1 METSFKEN
9 NFLLFPQ
16 TIEGCKSLVTY
27 FKQSSLY
34 CRLEKSLKQESESRW
49 NSKLEML
56 ESISDQ
62 FEMIYDL
69 LTEKDQLE
77 RVEIIDITIVEILI
91 NFLKK
96 FHEASEC
103 LEASKYP
110 TIHLVLPWYKT
121 LLIHCQISSSD
132 DEILKQIKLVV
143 NQKII
148 DKIKIHDLYK
158 LALFFDP
165 RMKQLKILESYDAEW
180 VKNEIRHQ
188 YEILSFQL
196 ASDKNNDDGSGEDDR
211 PIKRKK
217 I

>member
-1 METSFKEN
+1 M
-9 NFLLFPQ
+9 
-16 TIEGCKSLVTY
+16 
-27 FKQSSLY
+27 
-34 CRLEKSLKQESESRW
+34 
-49 NSKLEML
+49 
-56 ESISDQ
+56 
-62 FEMIYDL
+62 
-69 LTEKDQLE
+69 TEKDQLE

-96 FHEASEC
+96 FREASEC

-158 LALFFDP
+158 LALFFFLP
-165 RMKQLKILESYDAEW
+165 
-180 VKNEIRHQ
+180 
-188 YEILSFQL
+188 
-196 ASDKNNDDGSGEDDR
+196 
-211 PIKRKK
+211 
-217 I
+217 

>member
-9 NFLLFPQ
+9 NFLLFPSIIQ

-34 CRLEKSLKQESESRW
+34 CRLEKSLEQESESRW

-91 NFLKK
+91 NFLKR
-96 FHEASEC
+96 FCEASEC

-110 TIHLVLPWYKT
+110 TI
-121 LLIHCQISSSD
+121 
-132 DEILKQIKLVV
+132 ILYFLGIKL
-143 NQKII
+143 
-148 DKIKIHDLYK
+148 
-158 LALFFDP
+158 F
-165 RMKQLKILESYDAEW
+165 
-180 VKNEIRHQ
+180 
-188 YEILSFQL
+188 
-196 ASDKNNDDGSGEDDR
+196 
-211 PIKRKK
+211 
-217 I
+217 